1 MFGRLPDW
9 LFDSSGLT
17 PHGFCLLWEPGLIWT
32 YAVSDIVIGI
42 AYFSIPA
49 ALAIFARRRRDLVF
63 RPVFWLFA
71 AFIFLCGT
79 THFLDVLTLWV
90 PAYDLQAVIKVAT
103 AIASVVTAV
112 ALWWLLPQAL
122 ALPSHAQIQMAN
134 TALRRSE
141 ERFYQA
147 QKMEAV
153 GQLTGG
159 IAHDINNM
167 LQGISGSL
175 EMLERRIFQGRVD
188 NLMRYVGT
196 ARRAVDS
203 AAGLTHRMLAFAR
216 RQALQPK
223 AVEPDTL
230 IAGMEELVRR
240 TIGPMIIL
248 RTALHD
254 GIWSALCDP
263 NQLESALLNL
273 AINGRDAMPAGGHLP
288 ITTADRLL
296 TAEDLSDQDDAQ
308 PGGYVEIAVSD
319 TGTGMTRDVMS
330 RAFEPF
336 FTTKPTG
343 QGTGLGLS
351 QVYGFVRQSGGFVRL
366 DSTPGSGTT
375 VRIYLPRAGE
385 AGAGPTV
392 PGEAARPSGH
402 DVQETAVPTV
412 LVVDDE
418 ELVRLTVVEA
428 LRDEGY
434 RVLEAEDGPSG
445 LRIAESPRRIDLLVT
460 DVGLPGLNGRQL
472 ADAAR
477 ERRPR
482 LPILFITGYAG
493 TALEDR
499 SLTSGME
506 VIRKP
511 FAIDTL
517 VTRIGVLLTDPA
529 NRSTPLFKRNDADRP
544 AP

>member
-9 LFDSSGLT
+9 LFDNSSGLT

-32 YAVSDIVIGI
+32 YATSDFMIGI

-49 ALAIFARRRRDLVF
+49 ALAVFARRRRDLVF

-71 AFIFLCGT
+71 AFIFLCGA

-90 PAYDLQAVIKVAT
+90 PAYDLQAVIKAAT
-103 AIASVVTAV
+103 AIASIVTAV
-112 ALWWLLPQAL
+112 TLWWLLPQAL
-122 ALPSHAQIQMAN
+122 ALPSHEQVQKVNA
-134 TALRRSE
+134 ALRRSE

-175 EMLERRIFQGRVD
+175 EMLERRIAEGRVD
-188 NLMRYVGT
+188 NLQRYAGT

-230 IAGMEELVRR
+230 VAGIEELLRR
-240 TIGPMIIL
+240 TIGPMITL
-248 RTALHD
+248 RIVLHD
-254 GIWSALCDP
+254 GVWSALCDP

-273 AINGRDAMPAGGHLP
+273 AINGRDAMPAGGNLT
-288 ITTADRLL
+288 IATADRLL
-296 TAEDLSDQDDAQ
+296 TAADLSDQDDAK

-319 TGTGMTRDVMS
+319 TGVGMTPDVMA

-351 QVYGFVRQSGGFVRL
+351 QVYGFVRQSGGFVRVE
-366 DSTPGSGTT
+366 STPGNGTT
-375 VRIYLPRAGE
+375 VRIYLPRFGDTGVGSAVAGE
-385 AGAGPTV
+385 ARPLSD
-392 PGEAARPSGH
+392 PQEA
-402 DVQETAVPTV
+402 TAATV

-445 LRIAESPRRIDLLVT
+445 LRIAESPGRIDLLVT

-493 TALEDR
+493 TALEDA

-511 FAIDTL
+511 FTIDAL
-517 VTRIGVLLTDPA
+517 VTRVGVLLTNTA
-529 NRSTPLFKRNDADRP
+529 ATGRP
-544 AP
+544 V